1 METGRKL
8 GAFLQE
14 PGISR
19 AVREAGRTRPVPGP
33 TCGQAH
39 RGQRAPRRCPRAT
52 ELITGAFWR
61 EVAFDWSL
69 GCILRARRG
78 NRTGRGS
85 AGPGSGERELVPRW
99 GTMNRYTVLP
109 KGKVAR

>member
-8 GAFLQE
+8 GASLQE

-19 AVREAGRTRPVPGP
+19 AVREAGRTRPVPGT

-39 RGQRAPRRCPRAT
+39 RGQRAPRRRPRAT

-69 GCILRARRG
+69 GCILSGKERKQDRE
-78 NRTGRGS
+78 
-85 AGPGSGERELVPRW
+85 GERGPRLRGAGGRATL